1 MQVTLVVQ
9 KGPARTRAIRLTA
22 GETIVGR
29 SRDCDLCIPSS
40 DISRR
45 HCLIALA
52 NGQVTVEDLS
62 SANGT
67 FVNGVRITGVRKL
80 RGDDELRIGPL
91 TFTLKFEGTQL
102 NMPPVQAGTQGAA
115 PEGARGSMTP
125 APLLDVIPFV
135 DTGTHPGMPT
145 PPPPT
150 KSAPAK
156 TEPAKSPP
164 AKSPPAEPAKPAPTK
179 PEPVTIQPAASADD
193 DDDAVNLD
201 DISWDLPAGKSF
213 RDILDDMKE

>member
-52 NGQVTVEDLS
+52 NGETTVEDLS

-80 RGDDELRIGPL
+80 RAEDELRIGPL
-91 TFTLKFEGTQL
+91 TFTVKFEGTQL
-102 NMPPVQAGTQGAA
+102 NMPPVTAATKPAA
-115 PEGARGSMTP
+115 PPKSGTSVSPTP
-125 APLLDVIPFV
+125 PLDVIPFV
-135 DTGTHPGMPT
+135 DTGAHPAPT
-145 PPPPT
+145 PPPPV
-150 KSAPAK
+150 KRPA
-156 TEPAKSPP
+156 TSPEPAPI
-164 AKSPPAEPAKPAPTK
+164 KPAATAP
-179 PEPVTIQPAASADD
+179 DD
-193 DDDAVNLD
+193 DGDEVNLD

>member
-9 KGPARTRAIRLTA
+9 KGPALTRAIRLAA

-45 HCLIALA
+45 HCLIALV

-67 FVNGVRITGVRKL
+67 FLNGVRITGTRSVRA
-80 RGDDELRIGPL
+80 DDLLRIGPL
-91 TFTLKFEGTQL
+91 TFTVKFEGTQL
-102 NMPPVQAGTQGAA
+102 NMAPVPAAAKPGTKPAKSTGAV
-115 PEGARGSMTP
+115 PDTKTP
-125 APLLDVIPFV
+125 DVIPLV
-135 DTGTHPGMPT
+135 DTDTHPTAPT

-156 TEPAKSPP
+156 
-164 AKSPPAEPAKPAPTK
+164 AEPAAEK
-179 PEPVTIQPAASADD
+179 ILPAAGPSD

-201 DISWDLPAGKSF
+201 DLSWDLPAGKSF

>member
-9 KGPARTRAIRLTA
+9 KGPALTRAIRLTA

-45 HCLIALA
+45 HCLIALT

-67 FVNGVRITGVRKL
+67 FLNGVRITGVRKISTN
-80 RGDDELRIGPL
+80 DELRIGPL
-91 TFTLKFEGTQL
+91 TFTVKFEGTQL
-102 NMPPVQAGTQGAA
+102 NMPPVTAATKPAA
-115 PEGARGSMTP
+115 PEKPGAPMPPTP
-125 APLLDVIPFV
+125 VLDVIPLV
-135 DTGTHPGMPT
+135 DTDTHPTAPT

-150 KSAPAK
+150 KSAPK
-156 TEPAKSPP
+156 K
-164 AKSPPAEPAKPAPTK
+164 AEPAPIK
-179 PEPVTIQPAASADD
+179 PAASADD

>member
-9 KGPARTRAIRLTA
+9 KGPALTRAIRLTA

-67 FVNGVRITGVRKL
+67 FLNGVRITGTRQVRS
-80 RGDDELRIGPL
+80 DDQLRIGPL
-91 TFTLKFEGTQL
+91 TFTVKFEGTVL
-102 NMPPVQAGTQGAA
+102 NMPPVTTAAKPKAA
-115 PEGARGSMTP
+115 PNNSTVSTKTP
-125 APLLDVIPFV
+125 DVIPLV
-135 DTGTHPGMPT
+135 DTDTHRTAPT
-145 PPPPT
+145 PPPPPT
-150 KSAPAK
+150 KS
-156 TEPAKSPP
+156 PP
-164 AKSPPAEPAKPAPTK
+164 KK
-179 PEPVTIQPAASADD
+179 PEPAPAQKPSPAASAAGDD
-193 DDDAVNLD
+193 DVVNLD
-201 DISWDLPAGKSF
+201 DISWDLPTGKSF

>member
-9 KGPARTRAIRLTA
+9 KGPALTRAIKLTA

-45 HCLIALA
+45 HCLIALV
-52 NGQVTVEDLS
+52 NGEATVEDLS

-67 FVNGVRITGVRKL
+67 FLNGVRISGVRKI
-80 RGDDELRIGPL
+80 RADDMLRIGPL
-91 TFTLKFEGTQL
+91 TFTVKFEGTQL
-102 NMPPVQAGTQGAA
+102 NIPPVTTATKPQAA
-115 PEGARGSMTP
+115 PNKSTVSTKTP
-125 APLLDVIPFV
+125 NLIPLV
-135 DTGTHPGMPT
+135 DTDTHPSAPT

-150 KSAPAK
+150 KSAPKK
-156 TEPAKSPP
+156 TDPP
-164 AKSPPAEPAKPAPTK
+164 
-179 PEPVTIQPAASADD
+179 PEKISPAASADD

-201 DISWDLPAGKSF
+201 DISWDLPTGKSF

>member
-9 KGPARTRAIRLTA
+9 KGPALTRAIRLAA

-67 FVNGVRITGVRKL
+67 FLNGVRITGTRQVRS
-80 RGDDELRIGPL
+80 DDQLRIGPL
-91 TFTLKFEGTQL
+91 TFTVKFEGTQL
-102 NMPPVQAGTQGAA
+102 N
-115 PEGARGSMTP
+115 
-125 APLLDVIPFV
+125 IP
-135 DTGTHPGMPT
+135 TGTT
-145 PPPPT
+145 AV
-150 KSAPAK
+150 K
-156 TEPAKSPP
+156 
-164 AKSPPAEPAKPAPTK
+164 
-179 PEPVTIQPAASADD
+179 PVTDT
-193 DDDAVNLD
+193 
-201 DISWDLPAGKSF
+201 K
-213 RDILDDMKE
+213 

>member
-9 KGPARTRAIRLTA
+9 KGPALTRAIRLTA

-45 HCLIALA
+45 HCLIALT
-52 NGQVTVEDLS
+52 NGEVTVEDLS

-67 FVNGVRITGVRKL
+67 FLNGVRISGTRKV
-80 RGDDELRIGPL
+80 GANDQLRIGPL

-102 NMPPVQAGTQGAA
+102 NMPPVSAAKPVAPAAKSAA
-115 PEGARGSMTP
+115 PAAKPEVSTKTP
-125 APLLDVIPFV
+125 DVIPLV
-135 DTGTHPGMPT
+135 DTDLLPTAPT
-145 PPPPT
+145 PPPSKTAPPSKT
-150 KSAPAK
+150 PAK
-156 TEPAKSPP
+156 PEPAK
-164 AKSPPAEPAKPAPTK
+164 KQ
-179 PEPVTIQPAASADD
+179 QPAASAPDD

-201 DISWDLPAGKSF
+201 DITWDLPTGRSF